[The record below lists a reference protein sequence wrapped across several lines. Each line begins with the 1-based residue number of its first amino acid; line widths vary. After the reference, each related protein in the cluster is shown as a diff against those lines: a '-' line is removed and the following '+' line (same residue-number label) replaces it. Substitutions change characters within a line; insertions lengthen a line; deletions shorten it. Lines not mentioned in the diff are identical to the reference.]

1 MFTVSW
7 TVKVFMFFV
16 KSKNKF
22 YQLRSKAK
30 HDLIH
35 YLEENNNK
43 NTVAWTQF
51 SIFQKRIDNARRNH
65 AFHMQD

>member
-7 TVKVFMFFV
+7 TVKAFIFFV

-35 YLEENNNK
+35 HLEENNNK
-43 NTVAWTQF
+43 NTVAWTQL
-51 SIFQKRIDNARRNH
+51 SIFQKE
-65 AFHMQD
+65 